1 MNVYDIYH
9 PPSDRMLTALVA
21 TTYTLR
27 ERREP
32 KQQTEVCA
40 SLSRVELIVFLS
52 LMLILFLLFFS
63 IPYA

>member
-1 MNVYDIYH
+1 
-9 PPSDRMLTALVA
+9 MLTALVA

-63 IPYA
+63 IPYD